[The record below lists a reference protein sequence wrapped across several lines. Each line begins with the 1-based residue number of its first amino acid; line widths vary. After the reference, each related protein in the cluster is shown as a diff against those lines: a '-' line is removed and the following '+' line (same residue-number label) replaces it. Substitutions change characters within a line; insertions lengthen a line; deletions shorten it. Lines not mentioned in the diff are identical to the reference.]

1 MKTTT
6 HQAAFKAIMAIDERI
21 CRMEIRIS
29 NMIDNRSYV
38 SADRARTEIYQLQ
51 ARRARLAET
60 WHALTGRVH
69 QPTA

>member
-21 CRMEIRIS
+21 GYMEIRIS
-29 NMIDNRSYV
+29 NMIDARQPI

-51 ARRARLAET
+51 ARRVALAET

-69 QPTA
+69 QPA